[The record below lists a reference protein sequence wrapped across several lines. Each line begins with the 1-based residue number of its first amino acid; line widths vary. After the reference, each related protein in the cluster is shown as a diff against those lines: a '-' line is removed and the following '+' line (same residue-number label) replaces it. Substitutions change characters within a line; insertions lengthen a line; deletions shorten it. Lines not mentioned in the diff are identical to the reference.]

1 MGRGSN
7 LAVHEIIGAFG
18 VDKNGDWLVFEES
31 VDLHG
36 LRVGDDSRIRLRL
49 RRKATATSRVVA
61 VAEGEA
67 AQRQR
72 ALLEVRVVRYGEMV
86 AAKNCC
92 CRGGLGCGCVVA
104 MRAASGGGGLRGCAE
119 EQRVMAAG
127 ATAGCSGRGEK
138 EAEEATVAA
147 KVAGKRRKQQPTMGG
162 SGGCRP
168 ELAAAAV
175 KKVGG
180 WLRLQGRGWAAL
192 EGEETTALDPT
203 VGSGG
208 GGDAGEGRH
217 D

>member
-1 MGRGSN
+1 MLAARREGTAAVRSDGEVEGSGSRRLRAEGSDRRSRLCAGGQWQGGRGS
-7 LAVHEIIGAFG
+7 GG
-18 VDKNGDWLVFEES
+18 SSNGCS
-31 VDLHG
+31 
-36 LRVGDDSRIRLRL
+36 
-49 RRKATATSRVVA
+49 
-61 VAEGEA
+61 
-67 AQRQR
+67 
-72 ALLEVRVVRYGEMV
+72 
-86 AAKNCC
+86 
-92 CRGGLGCGCVVA
+92 RGGGLMGATTTQIEAETRVRADGWGCRRQMG
-104 MRAASGGGGLRGCAE
+104 RWAASGGGGLRGCAE